1 MKDSIV
7 RKAGVYARV
16 SKEDITRKKHSSS
29 ESIENQKRLAQIYVE
44 NSEDNIEI
52 ISYYIDDGKTG
63 TVTDRPAYQKL
74 LEDAKNQKI
83 NMIIVKDFSRLS
95 RNSVDSLKF
104 IAYDIQK
111 LNIRFVSLGE
121 GFDSLYAQ
129 NGIDDL
135 KMGFLAVLNSTYP
148 EDISRKV
155 SMNLDIKRQDGKFV
169 GAFAPYGYKKDE
181 NNKYL
186 LVVDEP
192 AAAII
197 KKIFYLFLK
206 GMSKKSIAIY
216 LNEQGVLC
224 PTEYKKKN
232 HSNYQP
238 AKQGYPFYIWTYST
252 INKILSD
259 EVYIGNLI
267 QKKTKMIKVLE
278 NDKSKRKKV
287 PIEKGKEIKIKNTH
301 EAIIDNEIFQKV
313 QQMLKTKRREIQQK
327 QNTALFSGILKCY
340 HCHRILYYCYSN
352 NSKGEK
358 IYYYRCSTYKNASKI
373 ICTPHTIKEKTLI
386 DILQYIL
393 NILFILF
400 FEKKQQIYIQ
410 IEEKQNRQTLQ
421 KKLEQEQKKY
431 SEGKKRLLQAFS
443 IGIIEENDMIEY
455 QKAYQKSIQKIQ
467 TSLKHI
473 QKNDNFFEEKN
484 LNSILLHHFVDT
496 IYVNENKEIIIS
508 FCFCSPF
515 LF

>member
-1 MKDSIV
+1 MKDIIA

-29 ESIENQKRLAQIYVE
+29 ESIENQKRLAQVYAE
-44 NSEDNIEI
+44 NSEDDIEI

-74 LEDAKNQKI
+74 LEDAKNKKI

-111 LNIRFVSLGE
+111 LDIRFVSLGE

-186 LVVDEP
+186 LVIDEP
-192 AAAII
+192 AATTI
-197 KKIFYLFLK
+197 KKIFYLFLG
-206 GMSKKSIAIY
+206 GMSKQSIAIY
-216 LNEQGVLC
+216 LNKQGILC

-232 HSNYQP
+232 NSNYKP
-238 AKQGYPFYIWTYST
+238 AKKEYPFYIWTYST
-252 INKILSD
+252 IHKILSD

-278 NDKSKRKKV
+278 DNKSKRKKV
-287 PIEKGKEIKIKNTH
+287 PIEKGREIKIKNTH
-301 EAIIDNEIFQKV
+301 EAIIEKEIFQKV
-313 QQMLKTKRREIQQK
+313 QQMMKTKRRKIQQK

-340 HCHRILYYCYSN
+340 HCHRALYYCYSKN
-352 NSKGEK
+352 VKGEK
-358 IYYYRCSTYKNASKI
+358 IYYYRCSSYKNAPKI

-386 DILQYIL
+386 EILQYIL
-393 NILFILF
+393 NVLFILF
-400 FEKKQQIYIQ
+400 FEKEQKIYIK
-410 IEEKQNRQTLQ
+410 IKKEQNQTILQ
-421 KKLEQEQKKY
+421 QQLKQEQKKY

-443 IGIIEENDMIEY
+443 NGILEEKDIIEY
-455 QKAYQKSIQKIQ
+455 QKTYQTKIQ
-467 TSLKHI
+467 EIKSSLQHI
-473 QKNDNFFEEKN
+473 HNNNTFYDKEK
-484 LNSILLHHFVDT
+484 LNRILLHYFIDT
-496 IYVNENKEIIIS
+496 IYINENKEIIIY
-508 FCFCSPF
+508 FCFRSPF

>member
-186 LVVDEP
+186 LVIDEP
-192 AAAII
+192 AATII

-206 GMSKKSIAIY
+206 GMSKQSIAVY

-313 QQMLKTKRREIQQK
+313 QNILNTKRREIQQK

-340 HCHRILYYCYSN
+340 HCHRTLYYCYSKDI
-352 NSKGEK
+352 KGEK
-358 IYYYRCSTYKNASKI
+358 IYYYRCSNYKGASKM

-410 IEEKQNRQTLQ
+410 IEEKQNQQTLQ

-443 IGIIEENDMIEY
+443 IGIIEENDIIEY

-467 TSLKHI
+467 TSLKYI
-473 QKNDNFFEEKN
+473 QKKDNFFEEKN

-496 IYVNENKEIIIS
+496 IYINENKEIIIS